1 MEIRHSQAITQ
12 SIQTNSDATTWELP
26 DGAIARLGQGLIFD
40 MAFSPDNALLAV
52 GTRVGVWM
60 YELDTMQP
68 VTLFETERGLISNVV
83 LSPDGKWVATSNAD
97 GIINVR
103 EIETQQR
110 VAKIQGWHDGTSQLA
125 FSPDSRYIAA
135 SGREYGD
142 VYVWCA
148 KPTNTSSVSKW
159 KVNRRKMNSPLPVS
173 HSAFQRMGSCSLIL
187 LTGTPLLSET

>member
-1 MEIRHSQAITQ
+1 MAQ
-12 SIQTNSDATTWELP
+12 LP
-26 DGAIARLGQGLIFD
+26 DLDQDSYLTWRFHT
-40 MAFSPDNALLAV
+40 DNASLAV

-68 VTLFETERGLISNVV
+68 VTLLKTERGMIFDIVF
-83 LSPDGKWVATSNAD
+83 SPDGKWVATSNAD

-110 VAKIQGWHDGTSQLA
+110 VAKIQGWHGGTSRLA

-148 KPTNTSSVSKW
+148 KTGQHVVSF
-159 KVNRRKMNSPLPVS
+159 KMEGKPKEDEQSPARFPICFFS
-173 HSAFQRMGSCSLIL
+173 GMESCSLIL
-187 LTGTPLLSET
+187 PTGTP

>member
-1 MEIRHSQAITQ
+1 MENRKSLISTLRPLDDT
-12 SIQTNSDATTWELP
+12 DVTTWELP

-40 MAFSPDNALLAV
+40 MAFSPDKASLAV

-68 VTLFETERGLISNVV
+68 VTLFETERGMISNVV

-103 EIETQQR
+103 EIETQRR
-110 VAKIQGWHDGTSQLA
+110 VSKIQGWHGGTSRLA

-142 VYVWCA
+142 VYVWCTETGA
-148 KPTNTSSVSKW
+148 HVASFKMEGKPKEDEQPPA
-159 KVNRRKMNSPLPVS
+159 RFPLCFS
-173 HSAFQRMGSCSLIL
+173 MGSCSPIL
-187 LTGTPLLSET
+187 LTGTP